1 MSEISGVLSMFF
13 ISMAFL
19 TSCGPT
25 GQPKSDAP
33 APLVMLH
40 E

>member
-1 MSEISGVLSMFF
+1 MTQISGLLSMFF

-19 TSCGPT
+19 TSCGPAE
-25 GQPKSDAP
+25 QPKSDAQ
-33 APLVMLH
+33 APFVILH